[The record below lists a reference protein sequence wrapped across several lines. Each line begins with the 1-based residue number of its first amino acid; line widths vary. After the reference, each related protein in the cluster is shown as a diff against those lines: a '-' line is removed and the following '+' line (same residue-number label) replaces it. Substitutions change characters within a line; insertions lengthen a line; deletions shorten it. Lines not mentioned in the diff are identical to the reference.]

1 MSRENERSYSHRTTH
16 NSQLRYATVLF
27 DLDGTL
33 IDPKVGITTSV
44 QVALAQFGIQI
55 DDRDLL
61 LPYIGPPLRES
72 FQRYHGLDDAQAV
85 KAIGYY
91 REHFGPK
98 GVFEND
104 LYPGIPELL
113 HTLHDRGSRLI
124 VATSKPTVYAEQIID
139 HHGLTGYFDLIVG
152 SNLDH
157 TRVAKTEVIAHALA
171 ERPGIASGTIV
182 MVGDREH
189 DVIGASNNGIDAI
202 GVSYGY
208 GTSEELHASG
218 AIAVVGSVTE
228 LMF

>member
-1 MSRENERSYSHRTTH
+1 MT
-16 NSQLRYATVLF
+16 YATVLF

-44 QVALAQFGIQI
+44 QVALTRFGIQI

-61 LPYIGPPLRES
+61 LSYIGPPLKES

-85 KAIGYY
+85 EAIGYY

-113 HTLHDRGSRLI
+113 QALHARGSQLI

-139 HHGLTGYFDLIVG
+139 HHGLTGYFDLVVG

-157 TRVAKTEVIAHALA
+157 TRVAKTEVIAHALS
-171 ERPGIASGTIV
+171 ERPRVASGTVV

-189 DVIGASNNGIDAI
+189 DVIGARNNGIDAI
-202 GVSYGY
+202 GVHYGY
-208 GTSEELHASG
+208 GTPEELHASG
-218 AIAVVGSVTE
+218 AIAVVHSVEELGAELGVGS
-228 LMF
+228 

>member
-1 MSRENERSYSHRTTH
+1 M
-16 NSQLRYATVLF
+16 RYATVLF

-33 IDPKVGITTSV
+33 IDPKVGITTAV
-44 QVALAQFGIQI
+44 QVALARFGIEI

-72 FQRYHGLDDAQAV
+72 FQRFHGLDDAQAV
-85 KAIGYY
+85 EAIGYY

-104 LYPGIPELL
+104 IYPGIPDLL
-113 HTLHDRGSRLI
+113 HALHARGSQLI

-157 TRVAKTEVIAHALA
+157 TRVAKTEVIAHAIS
-171 ERPGIASGTIV
+171 ERPGISSGTVV

-189 DVIGASNNGIDAI
+189 DVIGARNNGVDAI

-208 GTSEELHASG
+208 GTPEELHVSG
-218 AIAVVGSVTE
+218 AIAVVHSVEE
-228 LMF
+228 LGVELGVGG

>member
-1 MSRENERSYSHRTTH
+1 LN
-16 NSQLRYATVLF
+16 YATILF

-44 QVALAQFGIQI
+44 QVALARFGIEI
-55 DDRDLL
+55 EDRDQL

-72 FQRYHGLDDAQAV
+72 FQRYHGLDDAQSV
-85 KAIGYY
+85 EAIGYY

-113 HTLHDRGSRLI
+113 QALRDRGSRLI
-124 VATSKPTVYAEQIID
+124 MATSKPTVYAEQIIE
-139 HHGLTGYFDLIVG
+139 HHGLIGYFDLIVG

-171 ERPGIASGTIV
+171 ERPGIAGGTIV

-189 DVIGASNNGIDAI
+189 DVIGARNNGIDAI

-208 GTSEELHASG
+208 GTAEELHASG

-228 LMF
+228 LMSEL

>member
-1 MSRENERSYSHRTTH
+1 VTY
-16 NSQLRYATVLF
+16 QTVLF

-33 IDPKVGITTSV
+33 IDPKVGITTAV
-44 QVALAQFGIQI
+44 QVALARFGIAI

-72 FQRYHGLDDAQAV
+72 FQRYHGLDDTQAV
-85 KAIGYY
+85 EAIGYY

-98 GVFEND
+98 GVFENE

-113 HTLHDRGSRLI
+113 RDLYGWDTRMIL
-124 VATSKPTVYAEQIID
+124 ATSKPTVYAEQIID
-139 HHGLTGYFDLIVG
+139 HHGLMSAFDLIVG

-157 TRVAKTEVIAHALA
+157 TRVAKTEVIAHVLA
-171 ERPGIASGTIV
+171 ERPGIADGSLI

-189 DVIGASNNGIDAI
+189 DVIGARNNGLDAI

-208 GTSEELHASG
+208 GTPEELLASG
-218 AIAVVGSVTE
+218 AIAIAASVAE
-228 LMF
+228 LRTLLGG